1 MSNCCGLRLLAALA
15 VLACVLLFPRAVL
28 AVEVH
33 LGDDS
38 LLTASTAPP
47 DRPKLPVLFVHGHN
61 TTDDDTDF
69 NYKKNWWDDL
79 NTLPSFKRTLEANLG
94 LGIEAYYIRFEDQD
108 RSIDLDAN
116 EIQEAVDL
124 ILQRHDPDG
133 SGTVRVAIVA
143 YSKGTISTR
152 KFLKNLSE
160 TPSALNP
167 ISTFVAIAPP
177 NHGISTNLFAVNPGL
192 STKQLYN
199 GYRPQG
205 LVFDCGDSFNDPAS
219 TDYIENLNGHPIEDT
234 LTLGAS
240 DVYPGEAP
248 GSRAP
253 GDPPLDGTLYV
264 TLFADGNRDF
274 VGGETASGDCQGRT
288 LALNL
293 SPDAVNIAL
302 GTTSIT
308 GSSETAVHQNT
319 VHSVDVMC
327 LALFAARY
335 NRSPEGQTCQAASG
349 VPIIPSPARAA
360 AMLTLDFSGSMAAQA
375 CATCDSRA
383 QILKDA
389 TALFIQLWASVGDPD
404 DRIGVTYFRRDI
416 DQHDIA
422 GALLPSLADGA
433 EDVIDDIGSQ
443 SPGSLTAMGGGLQRS
458 IEALEPLTDAEI
470 RRVILFTDGMQNVNP
485 MILPVGN
492 HHEIVNEAGRIN
504 SNVMPSVPPKRLDQ
518 LPGIA
523 IDTIGVGAG
532 NAFTG
537 QLSDIAGESGG
548 RTWVTTAPDDQ
559 LREFF
564 VEELINALRGFSPQL
579 IDYRRGAIGSNG
591 SNESFVV
598 EGGARKLVLK
608 LSWRRGQDMTI
619 RVEKDGADVTGA
631 GRIVS
636 GAFYKIFAIDFSA
649 KGPGGALTSQGTW
662 RLAIGGKAGARY
674 EAAAIADTERVMIDA
689 SFAARSPIVGEPLAF
704 EVRTIID
711 GKAFSGKS
719 KVDAILQRPAV
730 AAGGLV
736 ADRKQIESVRNL
748 EPGMSMAE
756 QASLALTLD
765 PRTAKRLRPITQR
778 MDLSP
783 AAEGVYRG
791 SFRPTVPGI
800 YTVVVSIEGDDERTG
815 RFLRRATVMT
825 VVGPGPADAKNSR
838 ITRAN
843 SGLSKDRRYVTLVVT
858 PRNAGNVRL
867 GPGYADS
874 ISVKLSRG
882 RTIGGAQDLGDGRY
896 MLVLAV
902 AANSDADLTL
912 GMGGVTLYAG
922 PLSRIARSAAP

>member
-1 MSNCCGLRLLAALA
+1 MSNCCGLRLLGALA
-15 VLACVLLFPRAVL
+15 VLACVLQFPRAVL

-33 LGDDS
+33 LADDS

-61 TTDDDTDF
+61 PTDNDTDF
-69 NYKKNWWDDL
+69 NYKKNWWNDL
-79 NTLPSFKRTLEANLG
+79 GTLPSFKRTLEANLG
-94 LGIEAYYIRFEDQD
+94 LGIEPYYIRFVDQS
-108 RSIDLDAN
+108 RSIDIDAD
-116 EIQEAVDL
+116 EIQEAIDL
-124 ILQRHDPDG
+124 ILQRHDPN
-133 SGTVRVAIVA
+133 GTGNTQVAIIA
-143 YSKGTISTR
+143 YSKGTISAR
-152 KFLKNLSE
+152 KFLKNLDQQQ
-160 TPSALNP
+160 PAFNP

-205 LVFDCGDSFNDPAS
+205 VIFDCGDPFNEPAA
-219 TDYIENLNGHPIEDT
+219 TDYIELLNGHAIEDT
-234 LTLGAS
+234 VTLDAS
-240 DVYPGEAP
+240 DEYASEAP

-253 GDPPLDGTLYV
+253 SDPPLDGVLYV
-264 TLFADGNRDF
+264 TLFADQNRDF
-274 VGGETASGDCQGRT
+274 VGGEAASGDCQGRT

-293 SPDAVNIAL
+293 APDAVNIAFD
-302 GTTSIT
+302 GTSIA
-308 GSSETAVHQNT
+308 GSMPTDVHQNT
-319 VHSVDVMC
+319 AHSFDVMC

-335 NRSPEGQTCQAASG
+335 NRTPEGQSCRASGG

-360 AMLTLDFSGSMAAQA
+360 AMLTLDFSGSMALQA
-375 CATCDSRA
+375 CATCDTRA
-383 QILKDA
+383 QILEDA
-389 TALFIQLWASVGDPD
+389 TTLFIQLWASVGDPD
-404 DRIGVTYFRRDI
+404 DRLGVTYFRRDV

-422 GALLPSLADGA
+422 GALLPSLGDAAD
-433 EDVIDDIGSQ
+433 EVIGDIGSQ
-443 SPGSLTAMGGGLQRS
+443 SPASLTAMGGGVQRS

-485 MILPVGN
+485 MILPVGD
-492 HHEIVNEAGRIN
+492 HHEIINEAGRIN
-504 SNVMPSVPPKRLDQ
+504 SNVMPSAPPKRLDQ
-518 LPGIA
+518 LQGIA

-537 QLSDIAGESGG
+537 LLSDIAGKSGG

-636 GAFYKIFAIDFSA
+636 GTFYKIFVIDFPA
-649 KGPGGALTSQGTW
+649 KGPGGALTSQGIW

-674 EAAAIADTERVMIDA
+674 EAAAIADTERVRIDA
-689 SFAARSPIVGEPLAF
+689 NFVAKSAIVGEPLAF

-711 GKAFSGKS
+711 GKAFPGKL
-719 KVDAILQRPAV
+719 KADAILQRPAV
-730 AAGGLV
+730 AAGELV
-736 ADRKQIESVRNL
+736 ADRKQIEAVRNL
-748 EPGMSMAE
+748 EPGMSAAE

-778 MDLSP
+778 LTLSP
-783 AAEGVYRG
+783 TAEGVYRG
-791 SFRPTVPGI
+791 SFRPSIPGI
-800 YTVVVSIEGDDERTG
+800 YAVVVSIEGDDERIG
-815 RFLRRATVMT
+815 HFLRRATVMT
-825 VVGPGPADAKNSR
+825 VIGPGPADPRNSR
-838 ITRAN
+838 ITKVDSRLA
-843 SGLSKDRRYVTLVVT
+843 KDRRYVTLVVA
-858 PRNAGNVRL
+858 PRNAGNTQL

-874 ISVKLSRG
+874 ISVKLSQG

-902 AANSDADLTL
+902 GANSDADLTL

-922 PLSRIARSAAP
+922 PLSRIARTAAP

>member
-15 VLACVLLFPRAVL
+15 VLACVLQFPRAVL

-33 LGDDS
+33 LADDS

-61 TTDDDTDF
+61 TTSDDTDF
-69 NYKKNWWDDL
+69 NYKKNWWNDL
-79 NTLPSFKRTLEANLG
+79 GTLPSFKRTLEANLG
-94 LGIEAYYIRFEDQD
+94 LGIEPYFIRFEDQD

-116 EIQEAVDL
+116 EILEAVDL
-124 ILQRHDPDG
+124 ILQRHDPN
-133 SGTVRVAIVA
+133 GTANVRVAIIA
-143 YSKGTISTR
+143 YSKGTISAR
-152 KFLKNLSE
+152 KYLKNLDAQQ
-160 TPSALNP
+160 PSFNP

-177 NHGISTNLFAVNPGL
+177 NHGISATLPVLNPSL

-205 LVFDCGDSFNDPAS
+205 VIFDCGVPFDNPAG
-219 TDYIENLNGHPIEDT
+219 TDYIEDLNAHPITDT
-234 LTLGAS
+234 LTLDAT
-240 DVYPGEAP
+240 DVYPSEAP

-264 TLFADGNRDF
+264 TLFANGNRDF

-293 SPDAVNIAL
+293 SPDAVNLAL
-302 GTTSIT
+302 GPSSIAN
-308 GSSETAVHQNT
+308 GSETVVHQNT
-319 VHSVDVMC
+319 VHAFDVLC

-335 NRSPEGQTCQAASG
+335 NRSPEGQSCLTSG
-349 VPIIPSPARAA
+349 DVPIIPSPVRAA
-360 AMLTLDFSGSMAAQA
+360 AMLTLDFSGSMALQA

-383 QILKDA
+383 QILEDA
-389 TALFIQLWASVGDPD
+389 TTLFIQLWATVGDPD

-422 GALLPSLADGA
+422 GALLPSLGDGA
-433 EDVIDDIGSQ
+433 DEVIDDIGSQ
-443 SPGSLTAMGGGLQRS
+443 SPGSLTAMGGGVQRS

-470 RRVILFTDGMQNVNP
+470 RRIILFTDGMQNVNP

-492 HHEIVNEAGRIN
+492 QYEIVNEPGRIS
-504 SNVMPSVPPKRLDQ
+504 SNVVPSIPPKRLDQ
-518 LPGIA
+518 LQGIA

-537 QLSDIAGESGG
+537 LLSDIAGESGG

-579 IDYRRGAIGSNG
+579 IDYRRGGIGSNG
-591 SNESFVV
+591 GNEPFVV

-631 GRIVS
+631 GRIVN
-636 GAFYKIFAIDFSA
+636 GTFYKIFVIDFPA
-649 KGPGGALTSQGTW
+649 KGPGGALTSQGIW

-674 EAAAIADTERVMIDA
+674 EAAAIADTKRVRIDA
-689 SFAARSPIVGEPLAF
+689 DFAAKSAVVGEPLAF

-711 GKAFSGKS
+711 GKVFLGKL
-719 KVDAILQRPAV
+719 KADAVLQRPAV
-730 AAGGLV
+730 AAGNLV
-736 ADRKQIESVRNL
+736 ADRKHIEAVRNL
-748 EPGMSMAE
+748 EPGMSAAE

-778 MDLSP
+778 LSS
-783 AAEGVYRG
+783 E
-791 SFRPTVPGI
+791 
-800 YTVVVSIEGDDERTG
+800 
-815 RFLRRATVMT
+815 
-825 VVGPGPADAKNSR
+825 
-838 ITRAN
+838 
-843 SGLSKDRRYVTLVVT
+843 
-858 PRNAGNVRL
+858 PR
-867 GPGYADS
+867 
-874 ISVKLSRG
+874 SRG
-882 RTIGGAQDLGDGRY
+882 RISRLLPSVDIGNLYRRPFDRGR
-896 MLVLAV
+896 
-902 AANSDADLTL
+902 
-912 GMGGVTLYAG
+912 
-922 PLSRIARSAAP
+922 R